1 MTQDHSKSKSSP
13 EQRLQLLNKLRVALA
28 AIGTL
33 AAVVGIGVC
42 IDGLLEFNKTKVIIG
57 ACVIVVSTITYIV
70 MLTRSTRTT

>member
-1 MTQDHSKSKSSP
+1 MTLDHSKVAADP
-13 EQRLQLLNKLRVALA
+13 QRRLQLRNKLRVLLA

-42 IDGLLEFNKTKVIIG
+42 VNGLLEFNKTKVVIG

-70 MLTRSTRTT
+70 MLTRAS